1 MKALLLREIKSF
13 FGSPIGYLVIAIF
26 LLLNGLFLWVFEGE
40 FNILNS
46 GFADM
51 SPFFKLAPWILIFL
65 IPAVTMRS
73 FSDEKKQGTIEL
85 LFTKPLSNWDIVNGK
100 FLGAFILIVL
110 AIVPTIIYVF
120 TISHFGNPQGNIDM
134 GSTLG
139 SYFGLLFLIAAYTG
153 IGIFASTLSD
163 NQIVAFIIAV
173 FCCFFFY
180 FGFEGLSSF
189 FDNFNSLFASLG
201 MDYHYKS
208 MSRGVLD
215 TRDILYFLSVTYIF
229 LQLTIYQLKPIPKT
243 KNNNSSIR
251 SEIKLLLISSVS
263 IVLFNILS
271 QFFFK
276 RFDLTQDKRYTLSET
291 TLNIIKNVDSP
302 LYVDVYLEGNFPPEF
317 KRLQNETKQLLEEFS
332 AYNSNIV
339 FQFKNPIEKE
349 EMRVEIMKEFY
360 ERGMQPLSITVEE
373 KGKQSQEVVF
383 PWAQATYGDKFTKV
397 SLLKNLM
404 GASTEEKVISSVQH
418 LEFGFAEAITKITK
432 EKQKKIAV
440 IKGNGELIEPLI
452 ADFLTTVK
460 ESYYIGPFTLDSVAK
475 QPTQT
480 LAALKKYDLAL
491 IAKPTEA
498 FSEAEKQVLDQ
509 FVMHGGKTLW
519 LVDAVTADMDSM
531 YNETGTILAHP
542 RELNLTDLFFKY
554 GIRMNP
560 LLIKDEY
567 ATPIK
572 IATGNQG
579 SETQLQQYN
588 WKFSPFIYP
597 TSTHPIVKNMEGIK
611 FEFSSP
617 IELLK
622 NDIKKTVLLSSSEY
636 SKTIGTPTPVS
647 LAMIT
652 EETTPEEYAGKGLL
666 PVAVMM
672 EGKFNSAYQNRV
684 LPFADKTFQSSGK
697 ETKMIIISDGDVIKN
712 QLDKGMPLELGFDK
726 WTNQLYGNKEFLL
739 NCVNYLLDDNGLIN
753 IRSKD
758 VNLPL
763 LNKEE
768 VYTNYTSAQLIT
780 VGLPI
785 LILAIF
791 GFLFTFLRKKRYS
804 R

>member
-1 MKALLLREIKSF
+1 MKTNKIKALNQLGI
-13 FGSPIGYLVIAIF
+13 VF
-26 LLLNGLFLWVFEGE
+26 L
-40 FNILNS
+40 
-46 GFADM
+46 A
-51 SPFFKLAPWILIFL
+51 
-65 IPAVTMRS
+65 
-73 FSDEKKQGTIEL
+73 
-85 LFTKPLSNWDIVNGK
+85 
-100 FLGAFILIVL
+100 LIVINL
-110 AIVPTIIYVF
+110 
-120 TISHFGNPQGNIDM
+120 ISH
-134 GSTLG
+134 
-139 SYFGLLFLIAAYTG
+139 
-153 IGIFASTLSD
+153 
-163 NQIVAFIIAV
+163 
-173 FCCFFFY
+173 
-180 FGFEGLSSF
+180 
-189 FDNFNSLFASLG
+189 
-201 MDYHYKS
+201 
-208 MSRGVLD
+208 
-215 TRDILYFLSVTYIF
+215 
-229 LQLTIYQLKPIPKT
+229 
-243 KNNNSSIR
+243 
-251 SEIKLLLISSVS
+251 
-263 IVLFNILS
+263 
-271 QFFFK
+271 FFFK

-291 TLNIIKNVDSP
+291 TLNIIKNIDSP
-302 LYVDVYLEGNFPPEF
+302 LYIDVYLDGNFPPEF

-332 AYNSNIV
+332 AYNSKIV

-349 EMRVEIMKEFY
+349 AMRVEVMKEFY
-360 ERGMQPLSITVEE
+360 ERGMQPLSITVED

-383 PWAQATYGDKFTKV
+383 PWAQATYGKKFTKV

-460 ESYYIGPFTLDSVAK
+460 ESYYIGPFTLDSVAN
-475 QPTQT
+475 QPVQT

-509 FVMHGGKTLW
+509 FIMNGGKTLW
-519 LVDAVTADMDSM
+519 LVDAVSADMDSM

-572 IATGNQG
+572 IASGNQG

-622 NDIKKTVLLSSSEY
+622 NDVKKTVLLSSSEY
-636 SKTIGTPTPVS
+636 SKTIGTPAPIS
-647 LAMIT
+647 LSLIN

-672 EGKFNSAYQNRV
+672 EGKFKSAYQNRV
-684 LPFADKTFQSSGK
+684 LPFDDKTFQSVGK
-697 ETKMIIISDGDVIKN
+697 ETKMIVISDGDVIKN
-712 QLDKGMPLELGFDK
+712 QFDKGMPLELGFDK

-758 VNLPL
+758 VDLPL

-768 VYTNYTSAQLIT
+768 VYANYTSAQLIT

-791 GFLFTFLRKKRYS
+791 GILFTYLRKKRYS

>member
-1 MKALLLREIKSF
+1 MKENKSNALKQLGI
-13 FGSPIGYLVIAIF
+13 
-26 LLLNGLFLWVFEGE
+26 VF
-40 FNILNS
+40 
-46 GFADM
+46 
-51 SPFFKLAPWILIFL
+51 
-65 IPAVTMRS
+65 
-73 FSDEKKQGTIEL
+73 
-85 LFTKPLSNWDIVNGK
+85 
-100 FLGAFILIVL
+100 L
-110 AIVPTIIYVF
+110 AI
-120 TISHFGNPQGNIDM
+120 
-134 GSTLG
+134 
-139 SYFGLLFLIAAYTG
+139 
-153 IGIFASTLSD
+153 
-163 NQIVAFIIAV
+163 IVI
-173 FCCFFFY
+173 
-180 FGFEGLSSF
+180 
-189 FDNFNSLFASLG
+189 N
-201 MDYHYKS
+201 
-208 MSRGVLD
+208 
-215 TRDILYFLSVTYIF
+215 
-229 LQLTIYQLKPIPKT
+229 
-243 KNNNSSIR
+243 
-251 SEIKLLLISSVS
+251 LIS
-263 IVLFNILS
+263 N
-271 QFFFK
+271 FFFK
-276 RFDLTQDKRYTLSET
+276 RFDLTQDHRYTLSET
-291 TLNIIKNVDSP
+291 TLKIIKNIDSP
-302 LYVDVYLEGNFPPEF
+302 LYIDVYLEGNFPPEF

-349 EMRVEIMKEFY
+349 SMRVEVMKAFY

-418 LEFGFAEAITKITK
+418 LEFGFAEAITKVSK

-440 IKGNGELIEPLI
+440 IKGNGELHDAFI
-452 ADFLTTVK
+452 ADFVK
-460 ESYYIGPFTLDSVAK
+460 SVRESYYIGTFTLDSVQK
-475 QPTQT
+475 QQPKQT
-480 LAALKKYDLAL
+480 LEALKKYDLAL

-498 FSEAEKQVLDQ
+498 FTEAEKQVLDQ
-509 FVMHGGKTLW
+509 FIMNGGKTLW
-519 LVDAVTADMDSM
+519 LMDAVAADMDSL
-531 YNETGTILAHP
+531 YNETGTILAYP
-542 RELNLTDLFFKY
+542 RDLNLTDFFFKY

-572 IATGNQG
+572 IATGSQG

-588 WKFSPFIYP
+588 WKYSPFIYP

-617 IELLK
+617 IELLT
-622 NDIKKTVLLSSSEY
+622 NDLKKTVLLSSSEY
-636 SKTIGTPTPVS
+636 SKTIGTPTPIS
-647 LAMIT
+647 LSSIN

-666 PVAVMM
+666 PVAVML
-672 EGKFNSAYQNRV
+672 EGKFKSAYQNRV
-684 LPFADKTFQSSGK
+684 LPFADSQFKAEGK
-697 ETKMIIISDGDVIKN
+697 DNKMIVITDGDVIKN

-758 VNLPL
+758 VDLPL

-780 VGLPI
+780 VGLPL
-785 LILAIF
+785 LILALF